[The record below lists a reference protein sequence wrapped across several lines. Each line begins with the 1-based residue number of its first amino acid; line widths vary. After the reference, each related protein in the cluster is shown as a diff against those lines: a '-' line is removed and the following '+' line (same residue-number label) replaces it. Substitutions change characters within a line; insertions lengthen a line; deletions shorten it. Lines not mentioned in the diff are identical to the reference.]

1 MFEEKILRTL
11 TIQSLHIKEVEF
23 GDKFAF
29 TRLNAEGE
37 TPNYYKLT
45 IPNTISENIAEE
57 ELISSLNIRIIKPYE
72 HHVHVDS
79 IMDIFPISVKVLG
92 KIGEGTSRTL
102 TGVYGMI
109 CGRDEDNNPVC
120 AFGDS
125 SGYLDEKMM
134 LNKAG
139 TPSSEDYIICFDV
152 VLKSKAGF
160 SRTGPDSAHRA
171 VDNYCQPLRDILKMK
186 KGADSTEQHIY
197 NDIKREN
204 AKKVV
209 LVKLVSGQGAMYD
222 THYMAAEP
230 SGFNGGRSIIDST
243 GSPVYLTPN
252 ELRDGAIRALY

>member
-23 GDKFAF
+23 GEKFLF
-29 TRLNAEGE
+29 TRLNGE
-37 TPNYYKLT
+37 NVKPNYYKLT
-45 IPNTISENIAEE
+45 IPNTISENIVEE

-79 IMDIFPISVKVLG
+79 ILDVFPISVKVLG

-134 LNKAG
+134 LDRAG

-197 NDIKREN
+197 NDIERVG
-204 AKKVV
+204 APKVV

-222 THYMAAEP
+222 THFFPAEP
-230 SGFNGGRSIIDST
+230 SGFNNSHSIIDST
-243 GSPVYLTPN
+243 GSPIYLTPN
-252 ELRDGAIRALY
+252 EYRDGAIRALY